1 MKNKIRCN
9 YKLLDC
15 GEFEKLEQIGKVIVR
30 RPALQANWKRKLNYD
45 IWENYYARFDQLKR
59 EWKIATEGKLP
70 YFICDNVTLE
80 LKLSTNGQIGIFPEQ
95 LANWQW
101 LQTVISQ
108 ANRPLNIFNGFA
120 YTGAS
125 TLFASTKGNVITH
138 IDASNSSVNWAKHN
152 CKLSGLENNQV
163 RWIVD
168 DMITYLTREV
178 KRGSVYDGIILDPP
192 AFGRG
197 KKGITWKIKRDL
209 TKLMQLVDNLISN
222 NPEFMILSC
231 HDKDFGHRELRNEL
245 AKLQSLKNGKIETI
259 DLMINSE
266 NGNNLPAGKCARW
279 KKVI

>member
-1 MKNKIRCN
+1 MKNKIKCN

-15 GEFEKLEQIGKVIVR
+15 GELEKLEVIGDAVFR
-30 RPALQANWKRKLNYD
+30 RPAPQAIWKRKLSNNIWKNY
-45 IWENYYARFDQLKR
+45 NASFNQLKR
-59 EWKIATEGKLP
+59 EWKTTSEWELP
-70 YFICDNVTLE
+70 YFVCNNITLE
-80 LKLSTNGQIGIFPEQ
+80 LKLSTNGQIGFFPEQ

-101 LQTVISQ
+101 LDNVISL
-108 ANRPLNIFNGFA
+108 ATRPLNILNGFA

-125 TLFASTKGNVITH
+125 TLFSSTKENIITH

-168 DMITYLTREV
+168 DIITYLTREV

-209 TKLMQLVDNLISN
+209 PKLMQLVDKLISN
-222 NPEFMILSC
+222 NPEFVILSC

-245 AKLQSLKNGKIETI
+245 AKLQSLKDGKIETI

-279 KKVI
+279 RKG